1 MAKEMN
7 RGTGP
12 IMSTDALK
20 RNKVDTQAGLTHGM
34 GKALG
39 KSNSSVSGKLCKCPS
54 ALFLEHRN
62 LIKIV
67 ISELTISAFL
77 PERQG
82 NAPEYLT

>member
-20 RNKVDTQAGLTHGM
+20 WNKLDTQVGLTHGM

-39 KSNSSVSGKLCKCPS
+39 KSNSSVSEAGFANVP
-54 ALFLEHRN
+54 
-62 LIKIV
+62 
-67 ISELTISAFL
+67 
-77 PERQG
+77 
-82 NAPEYLT
+82 